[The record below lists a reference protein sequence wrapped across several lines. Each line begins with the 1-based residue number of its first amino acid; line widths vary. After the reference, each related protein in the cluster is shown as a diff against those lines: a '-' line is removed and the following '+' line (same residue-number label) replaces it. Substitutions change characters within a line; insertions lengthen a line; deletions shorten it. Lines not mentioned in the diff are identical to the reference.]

1 MSIIHVNQI
10 KNHISRLFDKK
21 IDMSDAGKPGID
33 YDNQLLTRS
42 LAAYAVHYLSGAD
55 PANVAKSIT
64 DGGNDNGIDAIFYHE
79 PERRLYIIQSKW
91 IHDGSGEPSNGDMKK
106 FIGGVKDL
114 FNMRF
119 ERFNKKIN
127 ANRSLLTQ
135 VLNDP
140 QSTYNIVVVYPGIN
154 SLANPSQ
161 RDLDDLR
168 DEMNDASEL
177 LITTTLNQPAL
188 HSSLTARL
196 AGEPINV
203 DLGLKSWGKVETPHV
218 AFYGQVAAP
227 VIADWWSTYGDR
239 LFARNLRSLLG
250 DTDVNTEMRLTLQ
263 ESPDN
268 FWYFNNGI
276 TIIANKI
283 TKTMAGGGGTD
294 FGTFHCENISVVNGA
309 QTVSTIGR
317 YCAKA
322 PEKVG
327 QALVLLRVISLEK
340 ADSQL
345 QVSIT
350 KTNNRQNRID
360 NRDFVTL
367 DPEQTRL
374 RAELGVEG
382 IMYHV
387 IRSETI
393 ARTEKSFDLV
403 EATTSLACASGKPS
417 LFVQLKRE
425 IGKLWED
432 ISRAPYKELF
442 NPTVNS
448 FFLWRAVQT
457 QRLIDKSIDQIMTT
471 DELSGRDQS
480 IVVHGN
486 RMISAIVFKTL
497 PLKSLGSPTFEFANN
512 VTQQQI
518 LSYVQ
523 NSYAKL
529 KVAVD
534 ESYPNA
540 IIPTLFKNMSKCTD
554 LYAKIGSSN
563 VPNNVLNSDT

>member
-10 KNHISRLFDKK
+10 KNHVCRLFDSK
-21 IDMSDAGKPGID
+21 IDMLDAGKPGAD

-42 LAAYAVHYLSGAD
+42 LAAYAIHYLSGAD
-55 PANVAKSIT
+55 PVNVAKSIT
-64 DGGNDNGIDAIFYHE
+64 DGGDDNGIDAIFYHE
-79 PERRLYIIQSKW
+79 PERRLYIVQSKW

-119 ERFNKKIN
+119 ERFNKKVN
-127 ANRSLLTQ
+127 TNKTLLTQ

-140 QSTYNIVVVYPGIN
+140 QSTYNVVIVYTGIN
-154 SLANPSQ
+154 ALAEPSQ

-168 DEMNDASEL
+168 DEMNDASEV
-177 LITTTLNQPAL
+177 LIITTLNQPAL
-188 HSSLTARL
+188 HGSLTARL

-227 VIADWWSTYGDR
+227 VIADWWSKYGDR

-263 ESPDN
+263 EAPEN

-276 TIIANKI
+276 TIIASKI
-283 TKTMAGGGGTD
+283 IKTMAGGGGTD

-317 YCAKA
+317 HCAKA
-322 PEKVG
+322 PEKVAH
-327 QALVLLRVISLEK
+327 ALVPLRVISLEK
-340 ADSQL
+340 ADTQL
-345 QVSIT
+345 EISIT

-367 DPEQTRL
+367 DSEQSRI

-387 IRSETI
+387 IRSEAV
-393 ARTEKSFDLV
+393 ARTDKSFDLV

-432 ISRAPYKELF
+432 ISRVPYKELF
-442 NPTVNS
+442 NPSVNC
-448 FFLWRAVQT
+448 FFLWRVVQT
-457 QRLIDKSIDQIMTT
+457 QRLIDISIEQMSISNG
-471 DELSGRDQS
+471 LSSRDLS
-480 IVVHGN
+480 VALHGN
-486 RMISAIVFKTL
+486 RLISAVVFQTL
-497 PLKSLGSPTFEFANN
+497 PLGQFGEPTFDFVAK
-512 VTQQQI
+512 VTQPFI
-518 LSYVQ
+518 FSHVQ
-523 NSYAKL
+523 DAYTRL
-529 KVAVD
+529 KAALD
-534 ESYPNA
+534 EAYPNA

-554 LYAKIGSSN
+554 LYAK
-563 VPNNVLNSDT
+563 TK